1 MLVAGA
7 TLVDYTH
14 VLISGT
20 ICSLLSACAFAPG
33 MKMSKDTTLLLSSG
47 TPEEPATKV
56 QIPITDISLTL
67 IKELKAEGGDS
78 GMLAG
83 TRTLFEKPTPYTL
96 GVGDVLQITVWDHP
110 ELMAAG
116 MTGEQQQTMRPSDP
130 TSGFVVDQR
139 GNITFPYA
147 GTIHVVGLRPDQAQ
161 QVLADTLAK
170 VYVSPQV
177 TLRVTSFRAKEIY
190 VDGEVHT
197 PGALQINDIPMTL
210 YEAISHAG
218 GFNPT
223 ADQSSIVLVRGGVS
237 YTVNLSELYDNG
249 LSPSNI
255 VLKDGDLLRVLARDD
270 NGVYVMG
277 EVSKPVTAVP
287 MKSGRLTL
295 SQAISQAGSINSA
308 TADASQLYVIR
319 GGSRE
324 QNPEV
329 FHLDASS
336 PVSMILANQFELR
349 PNDIVYIDGNGLV
362 RLSRVLN
369 LLMPGINAGLYA
381 GYVAK

>member
-1 MLVAGA
+1 
-7 TLVDYTH
+7 
-14 VLISGT
+14 
-20 ICSLLSACAFAPG
+20 
-33 MKMSKDTTLLLSSG
+33 
-47 TPEEPATKV
+47 
-56 QIPITDISLTL
+56 
-67 IKELKAEGGDS
+67 
-78 GMLAG
+78 
-83 TRTLFEKPTPYTL
+83 
-96 GVGDVLQITVWDHP
+96 
-110 ELMAAG
+110 
-116 MTGEQQQTMRPSDP
+116 
-130 TSGFVVDQR
+130 
-139 GNITFPYA
+139 
-147 GTIHVVGLRPDQAQ
+147 
-161 QVLADTLAK
+161 
-170 VYVSPQV
+170 
-177 TLRVTSFRAKEIY
+177 
-190 VDGEVHT
+190 
-197 PGALQINDIPMTL
+197 
-210 YEAISHAG
+210 
-218 GFNPT
+218 
-223 ADQSSIVLVRGGVS
+223 
-237 YTVNLSELYDNG
+237 
-249 LSPSNI
+249 
-255 VLKDGDLLRVLARDD
+255 
-270 NGVYVMG
+270 MG